1 MAEASKHSR
10 RLSTQDASFLYNETP
25 NGPLHIGMLQTFEG
39 EIDFDRL
46 TEHFAR
52 RIHLLPRFRQRV
64 VFAPFNLAHA
74 TLEDDPE
81 FALSD
86 HLKHHRLPRGSS
98 DAEMA
103 AAAMRANEPA
113 LDRSQPLWELHLF
126 QGLEGGRSALLWKI
140 HHCIVDGV
148 SALQLIATAMDLK
161 PDASPP
167 PPEERPWAP
176 AKLPDRSKSLL
187 DAALALVQSRL
198 DEVHEAGRLL
208 SSPADLA
215 ERSAA
220 MANAATRMIQ
230 MMSRPIVA
238 ASWNQGLVSRARS
251 VAWLGVSFGDL
262 RAIRGALGGTVNDV
276 VLTILS
282 EGAARYLKYHEV
294 ATDGLPLRIG
304 CPVNV
309 RRQNEA
315 GAMGNRVSMM
325 FPELAA
331 TPTDPIERYRAVVQE
346 TERIKAAREPQ
357 GMELLTATADSVAP
371 GLQDLSSR
379 LTNSAIEAATR
390 LSEFSG
396 GMARMIAGPQ
406 MGISFIA
413 TNVPGAQVPLY
424 VAGQRMRE
432 FVGLVPLAGTFGYG
446 VAIVSYNQN
455 LFFGLMAE
463 PRMMPDVD
471 FMKSCIAAAFE
482 ELKGAAQSAMP
493 GEERQAQAAEQ
504 VLKRDSAVA

>member
-1 MAEASKHSR
+1 
-10 RLSTQDASFLYNETP
+10 
-25 NGPLHIGMLQTFEG
+25 
-39 EIDFDRL
+39 
-46 TEHFAR
+46 
-52 RIHLLPRFRQRV
+52 
-64 VFAPFNLAHA
+64 
-74 TLEDDPE
+74 
-81 FALSD
+81 
-86 HLKHHRLPRGSS
+86 
-98 DAEMA
+98 
-103 AAAMRANEPA
+103 
-113 LDRSQPLWELHLF
+113 
-126 QGLEGGRSALLWKI
+126 
-140 HHCIVDGV
+140 
-148 SALQLIATAMDLK
+148 
-161 PDASPP
+161 
-167 PPEERPWAP
+167 
-176 AKLPDRSKSLL
+176 
-187 DAALALVQSRL
+187 
-198 DEVHEAGRLL
+198 
-208 SSPADLA
+208 
-215 ERSAA
+215 
-220 MANAATRMIQ
+220 
-230 MMSRPIVA
+230 
-238 ASWNQGLVSRARS
+238 
-251 VAWLGVSFGDL
+251 
-262 RAIRGALGGTVNDV
+262 
-276 VLTILS
+276 
-282 EGAARYLKYHEV
+282 
-294 ATDGLPLRIG
+294 
-304 CPVNV
+304 
-309 RRQNEA
+309 
-315 GAMGNRVSMM
+315 MM

-424 VAGQRMRE
+424 LAGQRMRE

-482 ELKGAAQSAMP
+482 ELKGAAQSATP
-493 GEERQAQAAEQ
+493 AEERQAQAAEQ